1 MKIEEKFQENVLMA
15 NHTTFHIGGP
25 ARYFFVAKTKEE
37 LIETLNWARKNS
49 VPYFILGG
57 GSNLLVSD
65 KGFDGL
71 VIKYQSSN
79 FKIQKDGTKCIVE
92 AEAGTPLIKIILETT
107 KNGYSGA
114 EWGFGIPGSIG
125 GAICGNAGRL
135 GQDISQIVE
144 KVLILDESLQEVELK
159 KEDCGFSYRESIF
172 KNKNWII
179 LSAKLIFEKKEQ
191 KIIDEVLN
199 EAKIVVRAHPPFP
212 SPGCAFKNYEIK
224 IDNGILLK
232 NHSELKFRERKGKIG
247 AGYLID
253 ECGIKGRHI
262 GGAKIWEGHAN
273 YIVNVGNAKAKD
285 VIALINLCKKSVKEK
300 FGVELEEEIRL
311 VGF

>member
-1 MKIEEKFQENVLMA
+1 MKIEEKFQRNILMA
-15 NHTTFHIGGP
+15 NHTTFRIGGP
-25 ARYFFVAKTKEE
+25 AKYFFVAQTNEE
-37 LIETLNWARKNS
+37 LIESLKWTKQNKIE
-49 VPYFILGG
+49 YFILGG

-71 VIKYQSSN
+71 VIKYQCSN
-79 FKIQKDGTKCIVE
+79 FKIKKNRSECIVE

-114 EWGFGIPGSIG
+114 EWGFGIPGTVG

-135 GQDISQIVE
+135 GQDISQVVE

-159 KEDCGFSYRESIF
+159 KEDCGFSYRESLF
-172 KNKNWII
+172 KKKNWII
-179 LSAKLIFEKKEQ
+179 LSIKMIFEKKEQ
-191 KIIDEVLN
+191 NRIDEVLN

-212 SPGCAFKNYEIK
+212 SPGCIFKNYEIK
-224 IDNGILLK
+224 IDNGALIMK
-232 NHSELKFRERKGKIG
+232 HPELRLRERKGKIG

-253 ECGIKGRHI
+253 ECGIKGNQI
-262 GGAKIWEGHAN
+262 GGAKIWESHAN
-273 YIVNVGNAKAKD
+273 YIVNVADAKSSD
-285 VIALINLCKKSVKEK
+285 VITLIDLCKRSVKEK

-311 VGF
+311 LGF